1 MKKLLIVEQEAVIL
15 EILNQRFSADGWT
28 TAYCSDGKSALEL
41 MDSFCPT
48 IVLTNILIPFYSGI
62 ELLQIARSKNQ
73 PIEVVILALLV
84 DDTVKKQCY
93 DMGAAAYL
101 TKPFDLEEL
110 LQTVN
115 ILYHQQT
122 QPQD

>member
-15 EILNQRFSADGWT
+15 EILDQRFSTDGWT
-28 TAYCSDGKSALEL
+28 VVACSDGKSAIEY
-41 MDSFCPT
+41 MDSFCPH
-48 IVLTNILIPFYSGI
+48 ILLTNILIPFYSGI
-62 ELLQIARSKNQ
+62 ELLQIARSRPQ

-84 DDTVKKQCY
+84 DPEVKTQCHE
-93 DMGAAAYL
+93 MGAAAYL

-115 ILYHQQT
+115 QLYQNQVE
-122 QPQD
+122 PKD

>member
-15 EILNQRFSADGWT
+15 EILNRRFSADGWT
-28 TAYCSDGKSALEL
+28 TACCSDGKSAMEL
-41 MDSFCPT
+41 MDSFGPQ
-48 IVLTNILIPFYSGI
+48 VLLTNILIPYYSGI
-62 ELLQIARSKNQ
+62 ELLQSARSHTYH
-73 PIEVVILALLV
+73 IDVVVLALLV
-84 DDTVKKQCY
+84 DDAVKTQCY

-115 ILYHQQT
+115 AVYQQ
-122 QPQD
+122 QPQQQD

>member
-41 MDSFCPT
+41 MDSFCPQ
-48 IVLTNILIPFYSGI
+48 ILLTNILIPFYSGI
-62 ELLQIARSKNQ
+62 ELLQIARSKKQ

-84 DDTVKKQCY
+84 DETVKAQCY
-93 DMGAAAYL
+93 EMGAAIYL
-101 TKPFDLEEL
+101 TKPFDLEAL

-115 ILYHQQT
+115 HLYQQ
-122 QPQD
+122 QIQLQD